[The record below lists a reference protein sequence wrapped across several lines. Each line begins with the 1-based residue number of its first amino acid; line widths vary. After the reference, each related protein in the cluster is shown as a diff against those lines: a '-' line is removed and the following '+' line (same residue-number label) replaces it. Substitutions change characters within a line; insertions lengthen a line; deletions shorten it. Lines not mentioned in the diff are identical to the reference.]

1 MGERLTMKQKRFTNA
16 LIEVPTRSIAEAGR
30 IAGWKDRQSA
40 YRSLQKPTVQT
51 ELRRFLDALE
61 AAGISDNASAKVLAD
76 AMRAVTVIAGN
87 EMPDHRIRLQA
98 NETYLK
104 LRRLISPPSEV
115 GKPQDIPVVMIVDYG
130 RGT

>member
-40 YRSLQKPTVQT
+40 YRSIQKPTVQT